1 MTLQEILD
9 QIVEAANKCGVDL
22 TDYSKSPKPLAVD
35 RLQDICDSNDI
46 SLWWDVSENRVIA
59 KKTLD

>member
-1 MTLQEILD
+1 MTYQELLD

-35 RLQDICDSNDI
+35 RLQEICAINGI
-46 SLWWDVSENRVIA
+46 SLWWDVSENRVVA